1 MQQGLARSR
10 GHARELIRSGSV
22 LVGGKTVTK
31 AAHPVR
37 DPAGVRMRTDPEVW
51 VSRAAH
57 KLRSALEEFGAQGLQ
72 VRGRRCLDVG
82 ASTGGFT
89 QVLLAHEAATVLALD
104 VGHGQLAAE
113 LAADARVEER
123 AGTNVRRVTAADLGG
138 PADLVVVDISFISLQ
153 VVMTVLAE
161 LTDVD
166 GDLVVLI
173 KPQFEVGRQ
182 RLGKGGLVRRTEDR
196 RRAILET
203 IDQARRHGLA
213 PHGLRASPITGTG
226 GNAEYLLWLR
236 HGGAVP
242 GGGARDR
249 TSDGASDGTSGGIIR
264 AGMMSE
270 TETLA
275 AVGAV
280 TQKGEP

>member
-138 PADLVVVDISFISLQ
+138 PADLVVVDVSFISLR

-249 TSDGASDGTSGGIIR
+249 TSDGTSGGIIR

-270 TETLA
+270 TEILA